1 MSVDTDSQNTAV
13 PNRVLHEESLRSS
26 PDGSCPARLSDEYM
40 HVYRGECVA
49 YNLYNI
55 MLNLYIYI

>member
-26 PDGSCPARLSDEYM
+26 PDGTCPARLSDEYM
-40 HVYRGECVA
+40 
-49 YNLYNI
+49 
-55 MLNLYIYI
+55 YIEESVLHIISIILC